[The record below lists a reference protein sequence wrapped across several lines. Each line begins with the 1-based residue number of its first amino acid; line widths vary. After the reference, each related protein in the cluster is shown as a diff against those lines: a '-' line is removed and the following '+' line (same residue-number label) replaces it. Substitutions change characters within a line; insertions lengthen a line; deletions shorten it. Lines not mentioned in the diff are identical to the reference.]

1 MTTNKPNIIITA
13 PVPELLLE
21 RLAAQGFEVDY
32 QPTINYE
39 SLDKIISTASGLV
52 VTTRLTIDR
61 PILEKANQ
69 LEWIGRLGS
78 GMELID
84 TEFAQSKGI
93 RCLSSP
99 EGNRNAV
106 AEHELGLL
114 LALMNNIV
122 KSHQE
127 VKQGIWLREE
137 NRGIELTGKTVGIIG
152 LGNTGGAFARLL
164 EVFGVKVLAY
174 DKYKTNFTQ
183 GYIHE
188 ATLMQLCQEAD
199 VISFNV
205 PLTNE
210 TKHMANEA
218 FFSSLKRRPYILNAS
233 RGPVLFTK
241 DLIIALKQN
250 WIAGAALD
258 VLENEKLATYTPDEQ
273 ADLVWLMKQPN
284 VIVTPH
290 IAGYSQEAYLKM
302 SEVLL
307 EKLGY

>member
-1 MTTNKPNIIITA
+1 
-13 PVPELLLE
+13 LE

-137 NRGIELTGKTVGIIG
+137 NRGIELIGKTVGIIG

-241 DLIIALKQN
+241 DLIMALKQN